1 MSIALPARATWMGAS
16 VLSDGQRHELL
27 GPDAPFE
34 MVVEPVLGTD
44 LTVFRHRAPNLRS
57 HFDHVT
63 ATRQDLPFLIDGA
76 STWTYGEA
84 TAVIDAVAATLE
96 QDYGIG
102 QGDRVAVVSANSPG
116 YAIILWATVSIG
128 AVVAGLNGW
137 WAGPE
142 LAYGLELARPKVVVG
157 DGPRL
162 DRIPAPALPVG
173 VPVLSV
179 DELLDQ
185 SAGHRSATRP
195 LVDEDDPAVILF
207 TSGTTGRPK
216 GATLS
221 HRNLLHLASS
231 AQLGRAMGAA
241 LAGAGAGAGRSQA
254 SQPASILS
262 SPMFHVSGMVGV
274 LMSGPTT
281 GAKLV
286 FAPSGRWD
294 PLVHL
299 GMTVR
304 HGISSWSGVPTQY
317 FRMFHH
323 PDFDSFDLR
332 GLRSAAS
339 GGAPFPPELVHE
351 FQTRLPWVTLANGY
365 GMTESVGVGTLNTG
379 ALILHRPD
387 SVGAAQPGVEV
398 EIRDAAGEVVAE
410 GDVGEIAMRSASVFL
425 GYWDDQGA
433 DEAAFGAGRWYRTG
447 DFGRI
452 ERGCLYLESRM
463 RDLIIRGGENVYP
476 IEIENRIVEHP
487 DVADAA
493 VVGVDHPDLGQEVKA
508 FVVSR
513 EGVELTPEV
522 VQAWVAETLARFK
535 VPAHVE
541 LIDELP
547 YTDSGKV
554 IKADLERRDRPR

>member
-1 MSIALPARATWMGAS
+1 MSADRTARPARATWMGGS
-16 VLSDGQRHELL
+16 VLSDSQRQELI
-27 GPDAPFE
+27 GPGAPFE

-44 LTVFRHRAPNLRS
+44 MTVFRHRAPNLRA
-57 HFDHVT
+57 HFDQVT
-63 ATRQDLPFLIDGA
+63 AGRADRPFLVDGD

-84 TAVIDAVAATLE
+84 TVLIDAVAALLTNE
-96 QDYGIG
+96 YGVG
-102 QGDRVAVVSANSPG
+102 PGDRVGVVSANSPG
-116 YAIILWATVSIG
+116 YAIVMWATVSIG

-142 LAYGLELARPKVVVG
+142 LAYGLELAQPKVIVG
-157 DGPRL
+157 DQPRL
-162 DRIPAPALPVG
+162 SRIPTGVVAAG
-173 VPVLSV
+173 VPVLAM
-179 DELLDQ
+179 DELLSQ
-185 SAGHRSATRP
+185 AEGHPSAPRLRIG
-195 LVDEDDPAVILF
+195 EDDPAVILF

-216 GATLS
+216 GAALS
-221 HRNLLHLASS
+221 HRNILHLASS

-241 LAGAGAGAGRSQA
+241 LAGTDSGHQA
-254 SQPASILS
+254 RQPASILS
-262 SPMFHVSGMVGV
+262 SPMFHVSGMAGV
-274 LMSGPTT
+274 LGSGPTT
-281 GAKLV
+281 GSKLV
-286 FAPSGRWD
+286 FPPAGRWD

-299 GMTVR
+299 EMTAA

-323 PDFDSFDLR
+323 PDFASFDLR
-332 GLRSAAS
+332 GLRSATS
-339 GGAPFPPELVHE
+339 GGAPFAPELVHE
-351 FQTRLPWVTLANGY
+351 FQTRLPWVVLANGY
-365 GMTESVGVGTLNTG
+365 GMTESAGIGTLNTG
-379 ALILHRPD
+379 ALILDNPE
-387 SVGAAQPGVEV
+387 SVGAPHPGVEV
-398 EIRDAAGEVVAE
+398 EIRDAAGEVIPE
-410 GDVGEIAMRSASVFL
+410 GAVGEIALRSASVFL
-425 GYWDDQGA
+425 GYWGDPEA
-433 DEAAFGAGRWYRTG
+433 DEAVFAPGRWYRTG

-452 ERGCLYLESRM
+452 DRGFLYLESRM

-508 FVVSR
+508 FVVPR
-513 EGVELTPEV
+513 DGAEVTPEV

-554 IKADLERRDRPR
+554 IKAELERRDRPE